1 MKIKKINFTLIEV
14 IVSLFLITIIMS
26 FLFGYFSKITKVEKN
41 IEDIKVIVFE
51 KNHAHIRLNHIFSQM
66 VSDIDEPFN
75 SEYENDSSN
84 LSLNFCFDNGVD
96 PDPIFSSIQRGKVF
110 IDKDHNLC
118 LEIRPK
124 DKKVDLIRKETLIK
138 NVKNISYRFLDSKNE
153 LLKNHIDTER
163 SISNDIFWYNFWPKK
178 AGSSPSVIY
187 VEINNSLN
195 FAFFLPAGNVKI

>member
-1 MKIKKINFTLIEV
+1 MKIKKVNFTLIEV

-41 IEDIKVIVFE
+41 IEDMKVIVFE
-51 KNHAHIRLNHIFSQM
+51 KNHVHIRLNHIFSQI
-66 VSDIDEPFN
+66 VSGIDEPFN

-110 IDKDHNLC
+110 VDKNNNLC
-118 LEIRPK
+118 LEIRPM
-124 DKKVDLIRKETLIK
+124 DKKVDSKRLEILIK

-153 LLKNHIDTER
+153 LLKNHIDE
-163 SISNDIFWYNFWPKK
+163 SISDNIFWYNFWPKK
-178 AGSSPSVIY
+178 VGSSPSVIY
-187 VEINNSLN
+187 VEINNNLN